1 MFIQQGKEPFSYP
14 RWLNVGLKIALAFT
28 GRKDLLIAFRTTLW
42 NLFSKSKGAPH
53 CLSPP
58 HHHSHRHSRAH
69 ACFSVGRVPFS
80 LSLIWCWVGVAAAE
94 RLVCFLLLLRDLCAC
109 LCHFQR
115 SRWPQVH
122 GNVVNRHQSRKPRIS
137 ILSSKQLEVFEVL
150 FGAYSSEP
158 LCQRGIF
165 IIKKKKLAVVH
176 LAELNSKV
184 IRVVYAFLIKSSLET
199 DVRIKWYNTINI
211 HGR

>member
-1 MFIQQGKEPFSYP
+1 MPSSP
-14 RWLNVGLKIALAFT
+14 
-28 GRKDLLIAFRTTLW
+28 TLW
-42 NLFSKSKGAPH
+42 NLFSKSKGAPSP
-53 CLSPP
+53 LSLTSLTPKAE
-58 HHHSHRHSRAH
+58 RAL
-69 ACFSVGRVPFS
+69 ACFSVGGVLCPLALMWWGMGVGAS
-80 LSLIWCWVGVAAAE
+80 LAICLLSASVEGFLC
-94 RLVCFLLLLRDLCAC
+94 LLLPFLKESVAGSARETLSTDTEAE
-109 LCHFQR
+109 
-115 SRWPQVH
+115 
-122 GNVVNRHQSRKPRIS
+122 KPPIS

-165 IIKKKKLAVVH
+165 IIKKKKKLAVVH

-184 IRVVYAFLIKSSLET
+184 IRVVYAFLIKSSFET